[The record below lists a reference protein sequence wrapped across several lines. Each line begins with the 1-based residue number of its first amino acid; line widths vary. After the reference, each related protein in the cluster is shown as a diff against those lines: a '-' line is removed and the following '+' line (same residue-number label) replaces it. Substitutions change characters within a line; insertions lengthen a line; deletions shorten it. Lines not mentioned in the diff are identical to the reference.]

1 MMTNFDLDPLELT
14 STSLRSNTHLR
25 LLTASGRC
33 RVIGTLC
40 GTARVWLR
48 ENTGIRDLTSSAV
61 SRCDVPSRSPL
72 SPTQPCRCLCRG
84 FSEQITYTRP
94 LRCTIL
100 QPSQIRFTLARIFI
114 SHSSFARISPR
125 QRGRSN
131 NIRHHDRSRQVTGS
145 LSGKSPLVPLSL
157 RTTASNPSPHVPS
170 VKTCGPRSVIATVC
184 SKCTLGNLSRV
195 ATVQ

>member
-1 MMTNFDLDPLELT
+1 MGILQSASNFLP
-14 STSLRSNTHLR
+14 SNTCLR
-25 LLTASGRC
+25 PLTAFDQS
-33 RVIGTLC
+33 RVIGILC
-40 GTARVWLR
+40 RTARVRLR

-61 SRCDVPSRSPL
+61 SRCNVPSRSPL

-84 FSEQITYTRP
+84 LSEQITYTRP

-114 SHSSFARISPR
+114 SHSTFARIPPR

-145 LSGKSPLVPLSL
+145 LSEKSLLLPLSL

-184 SKCTLGNLSRV
+184 SKCTLGNLSLV